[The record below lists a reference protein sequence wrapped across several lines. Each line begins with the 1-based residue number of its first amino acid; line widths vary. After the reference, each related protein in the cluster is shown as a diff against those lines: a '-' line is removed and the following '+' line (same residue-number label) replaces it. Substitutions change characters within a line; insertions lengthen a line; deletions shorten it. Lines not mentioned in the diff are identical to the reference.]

1 MNFTA
6 LYSDCMSRTNEVA
19 DEIEKF
25 GGDAGR
31 LLHESAYR
39 MAVETYDATAFEI
52 VDAMRGDGNLFDDA
66 QYKAEESLYG
76 LEFNFWDMI
85 HQLAYHGVYRLMC
98 EQAERLGLD
107 LEEE

>member
-25 GGDAGR
+25 GGDAEQ

-39 MAVETYDATAFEI
+39 MAVETYSATAFEI
-52 VDAMRGDGNLFDDA
+52 VDAMRGDGNLSNDA
-66 QYKAEESLYG
+66 EHMAAMELSG
-76 LEFNFWDMI
+76 LESTFSDWVHTI
-85 HQLAYHGVYRLMC
+85 AYHGCLSIMR
-98 EQAERLGLD
+98 EQAERLGLE
-107 LEEE
+107 L

>member
-39 MAVETYDATAFEI
+39 MAVETYFATAFEI
-52 VDAMRGDGNLFDDA
+52 VDAMRGDGNLFDH
-66 QYKAEESLYG
+66 AEHAAGDELYG
-76 LEFNFWDMI
+76 LQSNFSDWVYSV
-85 HQLAYHGVYRLMC
+85 AYHGVYRLMC

-107 LEEE
+107 L